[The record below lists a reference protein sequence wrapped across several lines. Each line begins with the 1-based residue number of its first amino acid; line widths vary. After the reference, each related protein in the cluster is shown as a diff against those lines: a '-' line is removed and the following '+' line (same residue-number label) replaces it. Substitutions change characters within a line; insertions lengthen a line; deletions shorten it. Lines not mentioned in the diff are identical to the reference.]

1 LTKAF
6 PRICAI
12 DSRRWLKFLMEILPI
27 ADEISEGMLSEAE
40 IRMLQM
46 FQFTVWQKSAE
57 DSGFD
62 SIIEGLKIIK

>member
-1 LTKAF
+1 
-6 PRICAI
+6 
-12 DSRRWLKFLMEILPI
+12 MEILPI